1 MILFRKRLPDGDSSM
16 MIEIKDINDP
26 GLEIF
31 AGAEDKILA
40 HYYEPE
46 PGLFLAESMKVLERA
61 LAAGYEPVSALIED
75 RYLEEVKRILGDRPE
90 MTAYS
95 GGYEELKNFTGFNIA
110 GGVLCI
116 MRRKILPSVESV
128 CTGAERIA
136 VIDDVTNPTNV
147 GAIFRNAAALGI
159 DAVLL
164 TSDSCDPLYKRSVRV
179 SMGTVF
185 QIPWTIIGD
194 RKAIPDR
201 VKVDWPEQG
210 FKLLKSMGFAT
221 VAMALDDRAVGI
233 DNEKLKAE
241 KKLAILLGSEGF
253 GLDKKTI
260 DACDYTVMIPMQNEV
275 DSLNVA
281 AASALAFWELAG
293 K

>member
-1 MILFRKRLPDGDSSM
+1 MTVIT
-16 MIEIKDINDP
+16 DINDP
-26 GLEIF
+26 QLQLF
-31 AGAEDKILA
+31 AGADDRILA
-40 HYYEPE
+40 HYYEPQ

-61 LAAGYEPVSALIED
+61 LKAGYEPVSALIED
-75 RYLEEVKRILGDRPE
+75 RYLEEVKQILGDRPE
-90 MTAYS
+90 MTAYAAD
-95 GGYEELKNFTGFNIA
+95 YEKLKSFTGFNIA

-116 MRRKILPSVESV
+116 MKRRILPSVESV
-128 CTGAERIA
+128 CEGAKRIA

-185 QIPWTIIGD
+185 QVPWTIIGD
-194 RKAIPDR
+194 KKAMPDR
-201 VKVDWPEQG
+201 VRVDRPEQG
-210 FKLLKSMGFAT
+210 FRLLKSMGFAT
-221 VAMALDDRAVGI
+221 VAMALDERAVGI

-253 GLDKKTI
+253 GLDIKTI
-260 DACDYTVMIPMQNEV
+260 ESCDYTVMIPMQNEV

-281 AASALAFWELAG
+281 AASALAFWELT
-293 K
+293 KK